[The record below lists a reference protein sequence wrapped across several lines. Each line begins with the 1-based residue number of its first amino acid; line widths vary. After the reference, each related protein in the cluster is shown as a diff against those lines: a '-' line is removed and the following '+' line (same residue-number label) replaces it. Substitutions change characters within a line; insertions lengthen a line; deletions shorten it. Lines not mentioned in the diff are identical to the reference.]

1 MDKRKDSNPEN
12 DIKKGNNILVG
23 YEFTELFALDL
34 YIKRKKERKFSP
46 FSLFNKQGFGY
57 VIPYIHFVLFDKME
71 LPIG

>member
-1 MDKRKDSNPEN
+1 MNKIPISFNYYV
-12 DIKKGNNILVG
+12 NNILVG
-23 YEFTELFALDL
+23 YEFTELFALNL